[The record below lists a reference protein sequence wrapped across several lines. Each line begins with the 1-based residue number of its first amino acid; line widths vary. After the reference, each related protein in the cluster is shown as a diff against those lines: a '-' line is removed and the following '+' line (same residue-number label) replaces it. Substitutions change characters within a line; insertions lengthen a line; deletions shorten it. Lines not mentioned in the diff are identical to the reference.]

1 MQNREGHVVSV
12 RSDDSGT
19 RALVEVDSVVVCER
33 CESGRGCGAGLLGR
47 EPGDKRVEAFVAED
61 LTVQSGDLVSIV
73 LAPRNILRAAVIVYG
88 YPLLGAVSAAIMSY
102 AIGLGDAHGAI
113 AALTGLVAGIL
124 LAKIR
129 LRSTG
134 CLREFTPTIVDRT
147 NVDRTNVDRSSPVP
161 D

>member
-19 RALVEVDSVVVCER
+19 RAVVEVDSLVVCER

-47 EPGDKRVEAFVAED
+47 EPGDKRVEALVAQD
-61 LTVQSGDLVSIV
+61 LDVQSGDIVSIV

-88 YPLLGAVSAAIMSY
+88 YPLFGAVSAAIMSY
-102 AIGLGDAHGAI
+102 AIGLGDAYGAI
-113 AALTGLVAGIL
+113 AALTGLVSGLL
-124 LAKIR
+124 LARFR
-129 LRSTG
+129 LRSTR
-134 CLREFTPTIVDRT
+134 CLREFTPTIVDR
-147 NVDRTNVDRSSPVP
+147 SSPVP

>member
-19 RALVEVDSVVVCER
+19 RAVVEVDSLVVCER

-47 EPGDKRVEAFVAED
+47 EPGDKRVEALVAQD
-61 LTVQSGDLVSIV
+61 LDVQSGDIVSIV

-88 YPLLGAVSAAIMSY
+88 YPLFGAVSAAIMSY
-102 AIGLGDAHGAI
+102 AIGLGDAYGAI
-113 AALTGLVAGIL
+113 VALTGLVSGVL
-124 LAKIR
+124 LAKFR
-129 LRSTG
+129 LRSTR
-134 CLREFTPTIVDRT
+134 CLREFTPTIVDR
-147 NVDRTNVDRSSPVP
+147 SSPVP